1 MEVWILRSSK
11 ELKKKKKG
19 GGERGKHRQSVRRN
33 EMLFAVPVNIKYC
46 AVTKEREDSQR
57 GKRSRL
63 RLVGLLLLFS
73 FFPSPSS
80 PPPPPSPFLFLFSF
94 PFSST
99 FASHYVFV
107 ITMMT
112 RGKKLSTLEIRNLS
126 RSWGFPEGKLICS
139 RDERLIYNPWTSRS
153 LVCEECS
160 GRSTRTPGRDKNNFF
175 IFFTAVNKR
184 KREGLSVKE
193 FCSLSYKK
201 FFLYICMYILEHGKS
216 FRDRM
221 HV

>member
-1 MEVWILRSSK
+1 MRVSNGFSSNARGFKNSSSFFLFFFFFVFSATEGRRESENGGSGRGMEVQWKCGYLGVQKS
-11 ELKKKKKG
+11 LKKKKG

-80 PPPPPSPFLFLFSF
+80 SPPPPSPFLFLFSF

-126 RSWGFPEGKLICS
+126 RS
-139 RDERLIYNPWTSRS
+139 
-153 LVCEECS
+153 
-160 GRSTRTPGRDKNNFF
+160 
-175 IFFTAVNKR
+175 
-184 KREGLSVKE
+184 
-193 FCSLSYKK
+193 
-201 FFLYICMYILEHGKS
+201 
-216 FRDRM
+216 
-221 HV
+221 